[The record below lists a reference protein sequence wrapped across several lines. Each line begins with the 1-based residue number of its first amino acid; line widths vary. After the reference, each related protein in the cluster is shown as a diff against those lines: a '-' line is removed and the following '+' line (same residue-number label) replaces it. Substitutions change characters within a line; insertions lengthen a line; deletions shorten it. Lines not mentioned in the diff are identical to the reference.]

1 MDDKKLAPL
10 QMSDLDDSSGGE
22 GAWNTQFRQPLSIVS
37 AVGMVETAY
46 LTFTKLTTK
55 SVLFCGDDGG
65 GCGDVLNSPYATIHF
80 GSFDVPLPLL
90 GFLAYTSV
98 FLLLQST
105 NQTITR
111 NALLFLT
118 TSMATFSIFLVSILT
133 FILHAS
139 CPYCL
144 LSALLS
150 LTLGFSWFFVS
161 NDDDTTDFRF
171 GVGGAVA
178 STFAAVALYLSA
190 PASAVTASNAAP
202 AITTDS
208 TEQSLV
214 VAKSLSDLNARMYG
228 AFWCSHC
235 YDQKQAFGKE
245 AFQKYISYIECD
257 KEGLNNQRSLC
268 KEKDVPGYPTWEI
281 NGKLYPGERS
291 LEELQELLGEI
302 VNK

>member
-1 MDDKKLAPL
+1 MTSRALLYLLISTQLFFQSNGYIIPSTRSSLLKHSALSSPSQKCRASPSLSKKSLPITWTNKKLAPL

-22 GAWNTQFRQPLSIVS
+22 
-37 AVGMVETAY
+37 
-46 LTFTKLTTK
+46 
-55 SVLFCGDDGG
+55 
-65 GCGDVLNSPYATIHF
+65 
-80 GSFDVPLPLL
+80 
-90 GFLAYTSV
+90 
-98 FLLLQST
+98 
-105 NQTITR
+105 
-111 NALLFLT
+111 
-118 TSMATFSIFLVSILT
+118 
-133 FILHAS
+133 
-139 CPYCL
+139 
-144 LSALLS
+144 
-150 LTLGFSWFFVS
+150 
-161 NDDDTTDFRF
+161 DFRF